1 MITRIK
7 KNDTVE
13 VLSGKDKSKRG
24 TVLEVN
30 NKDGKIL
37 VKDIAMMK
45 RHVKPRKQGE
55 TGGIKSLEA
64 FIDLSKVMPV
74 CKACGKPCRVNA
86 KLLDDGVKV
95 RMCNRC
101 KEVF

>member
-1 MITRIK
+1 MIARIK

-13 VLSGKDKSKRG
+13 VLAGRDRGKRG
-24 TVLEVN
+24 TVLEVEP
-30 NKDGKIL
+30 KKGKVL
-37 VKDIAMMK
+37 VKDVAMVT
-45 RHVKPRKQGE
+45 RHLKARKQGE
-55 TGGIKSLEA
+55 TGGIKKMEA

-86 KLLDDGVKV
+86 KLLDDGAKV